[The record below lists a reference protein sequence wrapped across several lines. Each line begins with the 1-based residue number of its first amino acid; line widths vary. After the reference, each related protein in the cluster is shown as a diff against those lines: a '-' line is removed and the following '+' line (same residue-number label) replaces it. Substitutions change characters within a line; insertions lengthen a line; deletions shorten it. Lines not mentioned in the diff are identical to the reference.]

1 MFFILCISFIL
12 KAQNNDTCNK
22 PGGGMNKMNNRIKCQ
37 VEECIYNGDGL
48 CGAESIEVKSS
59 GKSMRVGTSEGTRC
73 STFKY
78 KNIK

>member
-1 MFFILCISFIL
+1 
-12 KAQNNDTCNK
+12 
-22 PGGGMNKMNNRIKCQ
+22 MNYVNNRIKCQ